1 MQGVADEDLVAK
13 HPDGAIAADAADE
26 EVGRVVVGL
35 DPPGHRA
42 QRCLVDLRRPLHV
55 QCFVGTVFVEL
66 LAEAVQ
72 LPLLGWQAAGRRD
85 GGLLL
90 ERAVYALVDGLL
102 LGPAGLDELGIDA
115 ELDEPDGE
123 GGEPGQ
129 GAGGEGRAV
138 VGSDAVGDPVG
149 LKSRRACSMV
159 PSREVAG

>member
-1 MQGVADEDLVAK
+1 MRG
-13 HPDGAIAADAADE
+13 
-26 EVGRVVVGL
+26 VVVGF
-35 DPPGHRA
+35 DPSGEGPSGGTVE
-42 QRCLVDLRRPLHV
+42 LGGPLHV
-55 QCFVGTVFVEL
+55 ERLVGAKLVEL
-66 LAEAVQ
+66 EAEGVELA
-72 LPLLGWQAAGRRD
+72 LLEGQAAGGRD
-85 GGLLL
+85 RGLPL
-90 ERAVYALVDGLL
+90 EGAMNALVDGVLL
-102 LGPAGLDELGIDA
+102 RPAGLDELGIDA